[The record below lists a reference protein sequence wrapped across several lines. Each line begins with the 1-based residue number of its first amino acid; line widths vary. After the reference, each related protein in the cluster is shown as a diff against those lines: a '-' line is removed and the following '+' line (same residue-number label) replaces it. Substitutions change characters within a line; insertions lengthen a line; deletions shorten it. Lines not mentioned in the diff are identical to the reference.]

1 MWKLIE
7 SLKSNQNL
15 TDVDTASIARGDT
28 KRETPKQLLRNQR
41 IETLI
46 TRYEED
52 ADALKMLRGIA
63 YNYM

>member
-7 SLKSNQNL
+7 SLKSQQKL
-15 TDVDTASIARGDT
+15 TDVDMASIARGDT
-28 KRETPKQLLRNQR
+28 KRETPKQLPRNQR

-46 TRYEED
+46 TRCEED